1 MDRITIISGE
11 KHSGKTT
18 KLLEIITEL
27 KSKNKTCAGIVA
39 IGILKNNNRYSFNIQ
54 DITTQ
59 ENMPLMSVDENPK
72 LKKIGRFYINPLG
85 FQFGEQVLKK
95 AINSNPDYIIID
107 EIGSLEL
114 SEDGWFHILKNIL
127 KTEQKI
133 IFTVRNK
140 LINQLIKKFN
150 ISEYKLIK
158 V

>member
-1 MDRITIISGE
+1 MNKITIISGE

-18 KLLEIITEL
+18 KLLEIINEL

-39 IGILKNNNRYSFNIQ
+39 IGILKNNNRHSFNIQ

-59 ENMPLMSVDENPK
+59 KNMLLMSVDENPK

-85 FQFGEQVLKK
+85 FKFGEQVLTK
-95 AINSNPDYIIID
+95 AINSNTDYIIID
-107 EIGSLEL
+107 EIGTLEIN
-114 SEDGWFHILKNIL
+114 EDGWFYILKNIL

-133 IFTVRNK
+133 IFTVQNK

-150 ISEYKLIK
+150 VSKYKLIK